1 MNSVQEHKSI
11 FDSIMELQEHDIDS
25 DCLIVLSSI
34 ENACYYVHNYLTI
47 VQDTIVTTYNT
58 DDQTLT
64 DVRCVVDGTLSETV
78 SGRATITKG
87 KKTESI
93 IEAYTC
99 RTTSASY
106 HGCSYEEIGSSHS
119 KIKTKTSYVVGAINV
134 GFLKGLFNL
143 PVMNFA
149 CVCGI
154 GMTSFG
160 VQVECAAVSSE
171 AYLFRQ
177 MMGQFIIESYR
188 AYFRFKGQKE
198 IPKTFVPKMF
208 LGAVAPAP
216 TPKPDP
222 DIDSDFLEFCDCME
236 YHHGLKYVVRV
247 NAEEYQ

>member
-1 MNSVQEHKSI
+1 MNSVQEHKNI

-47 VQDTIVTTYNT
+47 VQDTMVTNYNT

-64 DVRCVVDGTLSETV
+64 DVHSVVDGTLSETV
-78 SGRATITKG
+78 SGCATITKG
-87 KKTESI
+87 TNTESI
-93 IEAYTC
+93 IETYTC
-99 RTTSASY
+99 RNTSASY
-106 HGCSYEEIGSSHS
+106 HGRSYEKIGSSHS
-119 KIKTKTSYVVGAINV
+119 QIKAKTSYVVGAINV

-143 PVMNFA
+143 PMMSFT

-177 MMGQFIIESYR
+177 MLGQCIIESYR
-188 AYFRFKGQKE
+188 DYFRFKGHKE
-198 IPKTFVPKMF
+198 IPETFVPKLF
-208 LGAVAPAP
+208 LGVPAP
-216 TPKPDP
+216 TPEPTPKSDP
-222 DIDSDFLEFCDCME
+222 EIDYDFLEFCDCME
-236 YHHGLKYVVRV
+236 YHHAKIISALEQYG
-247 NAEEYQ
+247 